1 MEHQKIRFVTAN
13 YAQLQGLRL
22 IPIGLFL
29 VLTAFDVLGV
39 FDRQGLS
46 AADRAQALT
55 RMGLLAWLAIG
66 AALAAP
72 LYYRY
77 RYGAV
82 EGFDRR
88 RRDRWIT
95 AAVLGFFVLSRVD
108 RNLDWPVSLS
118 LMLVSVSL
126 FVTALNEHWVRP
138 YYPVLAAM
146 WLLAACWPML
156 GGSPPGAR
164 LALCGLGGLT
174 LVVIGIGDHLLLSR
188 TLATPPSPGDAP
200 HPTTL

>member
-1 MEHQKIRFVTAN
+1 MERQKIRFVTAN

>member
-29 VLTAFDVLGV
+29 MLTAFDVLGV
-39 FDRQGLS
+39 FDRQGQS

-95 AAVLGFFVLSRVD
+95 AAVFGFFVLSRVD

>member
-95 AAVLGFFVLSRVD
+95 AAVFGFFVLSRVD

-138 YYPVLAAM
+138 YYPVVAAM